1 MITSECFHLVLEVNS
16 VTNWK
21 EIDQNVREWIM
32 EAGKTIRESFKA
44 ELNIKTKSNRND
56 LVTDMDESTERY
68 FIEKIRNTYKDH
80 KILGEEGFGDELK
93 ELSGVTWIIDPIDG
107 TMNFVHQQRNFAIS
121 IGIYENQTGVLGYIY
136 DVVHD
141 ELYHAE
147 RGSGAYMN
155 DVKLPALNEVP
166 VEDSVIALNAQW
178 MTTNKRID
186 PTVLAPLVQKVRGTR
201 SYGSAAIEMA
211 YIAAGRLD
219 AYISMRLAPWDF
231 AAGKILIEEVGG
243 VVTDLEGKELN
254 PLNKSSLFVGK
265 PGLHETIMTEYLKS

>member
-1 MITSECFHLVLEVNS
+1 M
-16 VTNWK
+16 TNWK
-21 EIDQNVREWIM
+21 EVDQNVRAWIM
-32 EAGKTIRESFKA
+32 EAGKTIRESFKS

-56 LVTDMDESTERY
+56 LVTDMDEATERY
-68 FIEKIRNTYKDH
+68 FIEKIRGTYQDH
-80 KILGEEGFGDELK
+80 NILGEEGFGDELK
-93 ELSGVTWIIDPIDG
+93 DLSGVTWIIDPIDG

-121 IGIYENQTGVLGYIY
+121 IGVYENQAGMLGYIY

-155 DVKLPALNEVP
+155 DVKLPSLSEVP

-211 YIAAGRLD
+211 YIASGRLD

-243 VVTDLEGKELN
+243 VVTDLEGEDLN
-254 PLNKSSLFVGK
+254 PLKKSSLFVGK
-265 PGLHETIMTEYLKS
+265 PGLHGKILNEYLKS